1 LSAANDGPPRPR
13 RVETARLD
21 LALALI
27 NADRPDEAAHCAL
40 AAVTSGRLV
49 PSNYWRA
56 AELITALRER
66 RVPEVIELE
75 EAYRDVTS
83 ANRLSTRSTFPR

>member
-1 LSAANDGPPRPR
+1 MTAGPPRPR

-83 ANRLSTRSTFPR
+83 ASRLSTRSTFPR